1 MDFGRL
7 FKWVV
12 VIALIVFGVKVFV
25 PWVKQQ
31 KGSGPGPSITAYGK
45 GGGDDSCVDAAER
58 ASESWGSGLG
68 RFVNPPYDMA
78 AWSAFRGGVDN
89 QISAAESKCT
99 CAKESCEKVRQS
111 MRELRSLVSD
121 LDAAIRSSGSPGSDV
136 VARQEHIDVGIN
148 EARDLMSAGK

>member
-7 FKWVV
+7 LKWVV
-12 VIALIVFGVKVFV
+12 VIALAVFAVKVFV

-31 KGSGPGPSITAYGK
+31 KGSGRGPSITSHGK
-45 GGGDDSCVDAAER
+45 GGDDSCVDAAER
-58 ASESWGSGLG
+58 ASESWGSGLA

-78 AWSAFRGGVDN
+78 AWSTFRGNVDN

-99 CAKESCEKVRQS
+99 CARESCAKVRQS
-111 MRELRSLVSD
+111 MSELRSLVSD
-121 LDAAIRSSGSPGSDV
+121 LDSAIRTGGSPGSNI
-136 VARQEHIDVGIN
+136 VAQQEHIDTGIS